1 MKIRM
6 LVGATVFCFLFAAIG
21 HADDKDKDKNKP
33 TPPPKHAVAAQQKPA
48 PKPQQKPAAKPQQ
61 KPVVVQQ
68 KPASQPQQ
76 KPVAVPQKPPAKPQQ
91 KPVSPPRPNPAGHP
105 AEATTRVS
113 DRGTPHSGGPG
124 PQHSQQHMP
133 VMRHVDP
140 RDLHQRMSAPA
151 SREVLV
157 KARDH
162 YHRVELTKFKV
173 RGRAF
178 IWEPRHR
185 VVLGHLRIVPAT
197 YYHRRAVF
205 YETFGYVPPIYIYSL
220 RPSYG
225 LWCSTFLA
233 FMLDR
238 IAIGLQPEYSLMYY
252 DHMNEPE
259 FREWRQE
266 MDGLAADNAEL
277 RAKLAVMDQRIA
289 LLEGTQRNPAYI
301 PDEAGDVAL
310 SPEAIDKL
318 TSGPE
323 KY

>member
-1 MKIRM
+1 MKKRLFI
-6 LVGATVFCFLFAAIG
+6 GATVIFFLVAALG
-21 HADDKDKDKNKP
+21 RADDKTKDKSKP
-33 TPPPKHAVAAQQKPA
+33 SPPPKHAVAAQQKPA
-48 PKPQQKPAAKPQQ
+48 AKPQQ
-61 KPVVVQQ
+61 KPVAVQQ
-68 KPASQPQQ
+68 KPAAAQHQ
-76 KPVAVPQKPPAKPQQ
+76 AMAKPQQ
-91 KPVSPPRPNPAGHP
+91 KPVSAPRPQPAGHP
-105 AEATTRVS
+105 AEPAARMS
-113 DRGTPHSGGPG
+113 DRVTPHSNGQGL
-124 PQHSQQHMP
+124 QHGQQNKP
-133 VMRHVDP
+133 VVRHVNP
-140 RDLHQRMSAPA
+140 QELHQRMSAPA
-151 SREVLV
+151 SRDVLV
-157 KARDH
+157 RARDN
-162 YHRVELTKFKV
+162 YHHVELNRFKV

-185 VVLGHLRIVPAT
+185 VVLVNLRITPRT

-205 YETFGYVPPIYIYSL
+205 YETFGYAPPIYIYSL

-225 LWCSTFLA
+225 LWCATFLA

-238 IAIGLQPEYSLMYY
+238 IALGQQPEYSLMYY

-277 RAKLAVMDQRIA
+277 RAKLAIMDQRVA
-289 LLEGTQRNPAYI
+289 RLEGTQRNPAYI

-310 SPEAIDKL
+310 SPDAIDKL